1 MVFQKLWGHHSVG
14 ARAGWM
20 WGGDTCVGRRWFAT
34 ITLGNTTKFISL
46 LFKVHE
52 RVRYVR

>member
-1 MVFQKLWGHHSVG
+1 
-14 ARAGWM
+14 M